1 MSVLISR
8 ELRKERLL
16 RINFLFLASINLLA
30 ISPHSYTERKKHFVA
45 DTVFPKE
52 VAGIVH

>member
-1 MSVLISR
+1 VSVLISR